1 MQYNRALIQAIEQSG
16 DRVTVADVA
25 AKSGLG
31 LDLAQQDLL
40 ALAAAVGGNLEVAE
54 SGDLV
59 YRFPRN
65 ILGILRAQ
73 SWRLRLQQT
82 WEKIWGVLFYL
93 IRISFGIILIA
104 SLVIIIVAII
114 AIAIAAMAAS
124 SNRDSDSDSDSGSGG
139 GLEIARLLL
148 YVNYW
153 IGPDWYWWLLP
164 WGNDNYAGSDDRA
177 PARRRRSRD
186 RPGKK
191 LSFLEAIFSFLFGDG
206 DPNANLEGRRWQA
219 IAAVI
224 RNQGG
229 AVAAEQIAPY
239 LDAAER
245 DDEDYML
252 PVLVRF
258 NGYPEATD
266 QGELVY
272 AFPDLQV
279 TASEGTVEP
288 VPSYLHEAP
297 WEFSAATREQLG
309 WALGLGFANL
319 SGAVLLGWLLWF
331 QSAAEWAGS
340 LVAGVA
346 SIYGVLAVYAIAF
359 LAIPGLRYLW
369 LQRRNAQ
376 IEQRN
381 QQRRDRAE
389 ALLQP
394 GETLQHKLAAARQL
408 EVRRV
413 ISAENLAYST
423 EQDLL
428 DQELA
433 QSDKIDREWQERI
446 ASHQDGDL

>member
-25 AKSGLG
+25 AKSGLS
-31 LDLAQQDLL
+31 LDLAQRDLL
-40 ALAAAVGGNLEVAE
+40 ALAAAIGGNLEVAE

-65 ILGILRAQ
+65 ILGILRTQ

-82 WEKIWGVLFYL
+82 WEKVWGVLFYL

-124 SNRDSDSDSDSGSGG
+124 SNRDSDSDADSGGG
-139 GLEIARLLL
+139 SGLEIARLLL

-164 WGNDNYAGSDDRA
+164 WGNDSYAGFDDRTI
-177 PARRRRSRD
+177 ARRRRSRD

-191 LSFLEAIFSFLFGDG
+191 LSFLEAILSFLFGDG
-206 DPNANLEGRRWQA
+206 DPNANIEGRRWQA
-219 IAAVI
+219 IATVI

-229 AVAAEQIAPY
+229 AVAAEQITPY

-245 DDEDYML
+245 DDEDFML

-279 TASEGTVEP
+279 TASEETVEP
-288 VPSYLHEAP
+288 VRSYLHEAP
-297 WEFSAATREQLG
+297 WEFSAATRGQLG

-331 QSAAEWAGS
+331 QGAVEWAGS
-340 LVAGVA
+340 FVAGVA
-346 SIYGVLAVYAIAF
+346 PIYTEVVPKLGHDAWLNPCDHQAF
-359 LAIPGLRYLW
+359 C
-369 LQRRNAQ
+369 
-376 IEQRN
+376 
-381 QQRRDRAE
+381 
-389 ALLQP
+389 
-394 GETLQHKLAAARQL
+394 
-408 EVRRV
+408 
-413 ISAENLAYST
+413 
-423 EQDLL
+423 
-428 DQELA
+428 
-433 QSDKIDREWQERI
+433 RI
-446 ASHQDGDL
+446 GHYD